1 MRQMGLLC
9 SEKMLESDT
18 KAFLDFFA
26 KIKSETN
33 AAAQQLDA
41 LKKQKQE
48 AQLEYRNINDE
59 CGTINSQ
66 INKNLEVLDRLLH
79 YKDFLDDL
87 TPDVEKEAIAKR
99 KEDKKII
106 ILQSSEF
113 KSKQKENDPSK
124 GNRNRSKERHTT

>member
-59 CGTINSQ
+59 CGTIN
-66 INKNLEVLDRLLH
+66 
-79 YKDFLDDL
+79 
-87 TPDVEKEAIAKR
+87 
-99 KEDKKII
+99 
-106 ILQSSEF
+106 
-113 KSKQKENDPSK
+113 
-124 GNRNRSKERHTT
+124 